1 MSIED
6 LKTRLMEIAEEQ
18 NQLYAALSEEP
29 APEGE
34 DVPPEEGRAS
44 LDEIETRANALI
56 EERKSIES
64 QIAQAEKEAEERA
77 EIAKKITAGTLGT
90 VVEERKEDKEMEEK
104 RYSVDSLEYRNAWLN
119 KIRGIELNEVEE
131 RAFAANG
138 SAIATMTAN
147 DIIDHVRENAPLLD
161 KVSVVYSASQ
171 VSYYI
176 EDTVN
181 DAINHTENAAITA
194 AADTLTKVTLNPSE
208 IVKMIQI
215 SEAVKMMS
223 VDAFAQWIAKNI
235 GETIAAKI
243 NKAITSALITAAA
256 SAGTTY
262 TGDSVR
268 ALLGAVKGDVTVVC
282 SRKALYTRLLPIQ
295 DNSKSSIIKFDGGE
309 AWVYGAPV
317 LIDDSVPDTT
327 VLAANLSKSVAA
339 MAEQVTV
346 REQYD
351 INTNSY
357 KYLGVALFDFNAGLG
372 EAAKIVAA
380 S

>member
-6 LKTRLMEIAEEQ
+6 LKTRIMEIAEEL